1 MIPLPQQGRS
11 VARATPGWLS
21 VASLFLLPASTLRA
35 QAGEFSI
42 PPNSI
47 LPNYNRV
54 SVGQREALEGGAYVA
69 RTDDALANWY
79 NPAGLAASEKTA
91 LNASSNVYEVTR
103 TTLSGIG
110 ERESGTRFRAVGG
123 FFGIVVGKPIAR
135 SDRWRFGFGLTSPV
149 AWAPSSLDGAFSLPV
164 GNATEAFGY
173 STEVNFSTII
183 PSLNAA
189 YRVSP
194 TLRAGIGVG
203 YGMTD
208 LSQTQTLTDRLVSAT
223 DVLTGIRAF
232 ATDGSVHHLLVT
244 GGVQWDLAR
253 AITVG
258 ATVAPPGVRI
268 GGSSKIRFTQT
279 VFQAA
284 GAEDDLAFRDPE
296 AKFDYRIPLRATA
309 GATFRYARG
318 QVELDVRYHGPED
331 QYELLS
337 SDSTAV
343 RITTDAAG
351 APTIS
356 TPAFT
361 PVLHQ
366 ARSIVSFA
374 LGANYSLSRALRLH
388 AGVFTDP
395 SPVSGPSRSTF
406 RAVNLTG
413 ASGGISLGSG
423 RLTGSVGVSA
433 SWGTAKDRAVGPTL
447 GGVQG
452 TTDVSIR
459 TLTGLYAVSYT
470 F

>member
-1 MIPLPQQGRS
+1 MIPLLLRS
-11 VARATPGWLS
+11 RSAARGCLVMAALVLVSPR
-21 VASLFLLPASTLRA
+21 TLQA
-35 QAGEFSI
+35 QADEFTI
-42 PPNSI
+42 PPNGI

-79 NPAGLAASEKTA
+79 NPAGLASSEKTA

-135 SDRWRFGFGLTSPV
+135 SDRWRFGFGLSSPV
-149 AWAPSSLDGAFSLPV
+149 AWSPSSLDGAFTVPV
-164 GNATEAFGY
+164 EGATEAFGY
-173 STEVNFSTII
+173 STEVNFSTVI

-189 YRVSP
+189 YRLSP
-194 TLRAGIGVG
+194 TLRVGLGAG

-208 LSQTQTLTDRLVSAT
+208 LSQTQTLTDRLVSPT
-223 DVLTGIRAF
+223 SVVTGIRAF
-232 ATDGSVHHLLVT
+232 STDGSVHHLLLT
-244 GGVQWDLAR
+244 GGVQWDVAR
-253 AITVG
+253 AVTVG
-258 ATVAPPGVRI
+258 AIVSPPGLRI
-268 GGSSKIRFTQT
+268 GGGSKIRFTQT
-279 VFQAA
+279 LFQSD
-284 GAEDDLAFRDPE
+284 GTEDDLSFRDSE
-296 AKFDYRIPLRATA
+296 AKLDYRMPARVAA
-309 GATFRYARG
+309 GATFRYSRG
-318 QVELDVRYHGPED
+318 QVELDVRYYGAEG

-343 RITTDAAG
+343 RITTEAGG

-356 TPAFT
+356 APAFSS
-361 PVLHQ
+361 VLHQ
-366 ARSIVSFA
+366 ARSIVSYA
-374 LGANYSLSRALRLH
+374 LGANYSLSRSLRLH

-413 ASGGISLGSG
+413 VSGGVSLGSG
-423 RLTGSVGVSA
+423 RLTGSVGVSS
-433 SWGTAKDRAVGPTL
+433 SWGTATDRAVGPTL
-447 GGVQG
+447 GGIQG
-452 TTDVSIR
+452 TTDVSVR
-459 TLTGLYAVSYT
+459 TFTGLYAVSFT

>member
-1 MIPLPQQGRS
+1 MTPLQEHARS
-11 VARATPGWLS
+11 VALAGERC
-21 VASLFLLPASTLRA
+21 LLAACLILVPVGTLRA
-35 QAGEFSI
+35 QAEEFSV

-79 NPAGLAASEKTA
+79 NPAGLASSEKTA
-91 LNASSNVYEVTR
+91 LNASSNVYEITK

-110 ERESGTRFRAVGG
+110 EKESGTRFRAVGG
-123 FFGIVVGKPIAR
+123 FFGIVIGKPIAR

-149 AWAPSSLDGAFSLPV
+149 AWAPSSLDGAFNLPA
-164 GNATEAFGY
+164 GDATEAFSY
-173 STEVNFSTII
+173 SSTVNFNTVI

-208 LSQTQTLTDRLVSAT
+208 LTQNQALTDRLVSET
-223 DVLTGIRAF
+223 GVLTGIRAF
-232 ATDGSVHHLLVT
+232 STDGTARHLLLT

-258 ATVAPPGVRI
+258 AIVSPPGFRI
-268 GGSSKIRFTQT
+268 GGSSQIRFTQL

-284 GAEDDLAFRDPE
+284 GTEDDLAFGDPE
-296 AKFDYRIPLRATA
+296 AKFDYKMPFRAAA
-309 GATFRYARG
+309 GATFRYSKG
-318 QVELDVRYHGPED
+318 QVELDVRYHGAED

-351 APTIS
+351 VPTVS
-356 TPAFT
+356 APAFT

-374 LGANYSLSRALRLH
+374 VGANYSLSRSLRFH
-388 AGVFTDP
+388 AGLFTDP

-413 ASGGISLGSG
+413 ASGGLSLGSG

-433 SWGTAKDRAVGPTL
+433 SWGTTTDRAIGPSL
-447 GGVQG
+447 GGLQAI
-452 TTDVSIR
+452 TDVSIR
-459 TLTGLYAVSYT
+459 TFTALYAVSFT

>member
-1 MIPLPQQGRS
+1 MIPLLLHARS
-11 VARATPGWLS
+11 AARG
-21 VASLFLLPASTLRA
+21 SLAAALLLLPPAVLRA
-35 QAGEFSI
+35 QAGEFSV
-42 PPNSI
+42 PPNNI
-47 LPNYNRV
+47 LPNYNRIG
-54 SVGQREALEGGAYVA
+54 VGQREALEGGAYVA
-69 RTDDALANWY
+69 RSDDALANWY
-79 NPAGLAASEKTA
+79 NPAGLALSEKTA
-91 LNASSNVYEVTR
+91 LNASSNVYEMTR

-123 FFGIVVGKPIAR
+123 FVGIVIGKPIAR

-149 AWAPSSLDGAFSLPV
+149 AWAPSSLDGAFNLPV
-164 GNATEAFGY
+164 GDATEAFGY
-173 STEVNFSTII
+173 STEVKFNTVI

-203 YGMTD
+203 YGITD

-223 DVLTGIRAF
+223 DVVTGIRAF
-232 ATDGSVHHLLVT
+232 STDGSVYHLLLT
-244 GGVQWDLAR
+244 GGVQWDIAR

-258 ATVAPPGVRI
+258 ATVSPPGFRM

-279 VFQAA
+279 LFQAA
-284 GAEDDLAFRDPE
+284 GTEDDLAFRDPE
-296 AKFDYRIPLRATA
+296 AKLDYRMPFRAAA
-309 GATFRYARG
+309 GATFRYSRG
-318 QVELDVRYHGPED
+318 QVELDVRYYGAED

-351 APTIS
+351 VPTV
-356 TPAFT
+356 TAPAFT

-366 ARSIVSFA
+366 ARSIVSYA
-374 LGANYSLSRALRLH
+374 LGANYSISRSLRVH
-388 AGVFTDP
+388 GGVFTDP

-413 ASGGISLGSG
+413 ASGGVSLGSG
-423 RLTGSVGVSA
+423 RLTGSVGISA
-433 SWGTAKDRAVGPTL
+433 SWGTAADRAIGPSL
-447 GGVQG
+447 GGVQA

-459 TLTGLYAVSYT
+459 TFTALYAVSFT

>member
-1 MIPLPQQGRS
+1 MVPLLPHAGS
-11 VARATPGWLS
+11 PARAVRGGLI
-21 VASLFLLPASTLRA
+21 VASLSFLTTSALRA
-35 QAGEFSI
+35 QGEEFSI
-42 PPNSI
+42 PPNGI
-47 LPNYNRV
+47 LPNYNRI

-79 NPAGLAASEKTA
+79 NPAGLASSEKTA

-110 ERESGTRFRAVGG
+110 ERQSGTRFRAVGG

-164 GNATEAFGY
+164 GEATEAFGY
-173 STEVNFSTII
+173 STKVNFNTVI

-189 YRVSP
+189 YRLSP
-194 TLRAGIGVG
+194 TLRAGIGAG

-208 LSQTQTLTDRLVSAT
+208 LSQNQTLTDRLVSST
-223 DVLTGIRAF
+223 GVLTGIRVF
-232 ATDGSVHHLLVT
+232 STDGSVHHLLLT
-244 GGVQWDLAR
+244 AGVQWDIAR

-258 ATVAPPGVRI
+258 ATVAPPGLRI
-268 GGSSKIRFTQT
+268 GGSSEIRFTQT

-284 GAEDDLAFRDPE
+284 GTEDDLAFRDPE
-296 AKFDYRIPLRATA
+296 AKFDYKMPFRAAA
-309 GATFRYARG
+309 GATFRYSRG
-318 QVELDVRYHGPED
+318 QVELDVRYYGAED
-331 QYELLS
+331 PYEMLS

-343 RITTDAAG
+343 RITTDGAG
-351 APTIS
+351 VPTI
-356 TPAFT
+356 TAPAFT

-374 LGANYSLSRALRLH
+374 LGANYSLSPALRLH
-388 AGVFTDP
+388 AGAFTDP

-413 ASGGISLGSG
+413 VSGGVSLGSG

-433 SWGTAKDRAVGPTL
+433 SWGTTTDRVIGPSL
-447 GGVQG
+447 GGLQA
-452 TTDVSIR
+452 TSDVSIR
-459 TLTGLYAVSYT
+459 TFTGLYAVSFT

>member
-1 MIPLPQQGRS
+1 MTPLLQHAGS
-11 VARATPGWLS
+11 GMSSAGLS
-21 VASLFLLPASTLRA
+21 LLAACVFLLPGSPLRA

-79 NPAGLAASEKTA
+79 NPAGLASSEKTA
-91 LNASSNVYEVTR
+91 LNASSNVYELTK
-103 TTLSGIG
+103 TTLTGVG
-110 ERESGTRFRAVGG
+110 EKESGTRFRAVGG

-149 AWAPSSLDGAFSLPV
+149 AWAPSSLDGAFSLPA
-164 GNATEAFGY
+164 GGATEAFSY
-173 STEVNFSTII
+173 SSTVNFNTVI

-194 TLRAGIGVG
+194 KLRAGIGVG

-208 LSQTQTLTDRLVSAT
+208 LVQNQTVTDRLVSET
-223 DVLTGIRAF
+223 GVLTGIRAF
-232 ATDGSVHHLLVT
+232 STDGTARHLLLT

-253 AITVG
+253 AVTVG
-258 ATVAPPGVRI
+258 AVVSPPGLRI
-268 GGSSKIRFTQT
+268 GGSSQIKFTQV

-284 GAEDDLAFRDPE
+284 GTEDDLAFRDPE
-296 AKFDYRIPLRATA
+296 AKFDYRIPFRAAA
-309 GATFRYARG
+309 GATFRYSRG
-318 QVELDVRYHGPED
+318 QVELDLRYYGAED

-337 SDSTAV
+337 SDSTGV

-351 APTIS
+351 VPTIS
-356 TPAFT
+356 APAFT

-366 ARSIVSFA
+366 ARSIVSYA
-374 LGANYSLSRALRLH
+374 LGANYSLSPALRLH
-388 AGVFTDP
+388 AGAFTDP

-413 ASGGISLGSG
+413 VSGGVSVGSG
-423 RLTGSVGVSA
+423 RLTGSVGVST
-433 SWGTAKDRAVGPTL
+433 SWGTTTDRAIGPSL
-447 GGVQG
+447 GGRQAN
-452 TTDVSIR
+452 TDVSIR
-459 TLTGLYAVSYT
+459 TFTALYAVSFT

>member
-1 MIPLPQQGRS
+1 MIPLLHPRS
-11 VARATPGWLS
+11 ATRRALVVAMLVLAPPP
-21 VASLFLLPASTLRA
+21 SLQA
-35 QAGEFSI
+35 QEGEFTV

-47 LPNYNRV
+47 LPNYNRI

-79 NPAGLAASEKTA
+79 NPAGLASSEKTA
-91 LNASSNVYEVTR
+91 LNASSNVYEVTK
-103 TTLSGIG
+103 TTLRGIG

-123 FFGIVVGKPIAR
+123 FFGIAVGKPIAR

-149 AWAPSSLDGAFSLPV
+149 AWAPSSLDGAFSLPS
-164 GNATEAFGY
+164 GDATEAFGY
-173 STEVNFSTII
+173 STEVNFNTVI

-194 TLRAGIGVG
+194 KLRAGIGLG
-203 YGMTD
+203 YGITD
-208 LSQTQTLTDRLVSAT
+208 LSQTQTLTDRLVSET

-232 ATDGSVHHLLVT
+232 STDGTVYHLLVT
-244 GGVQWDLAR
+244 GGVQWDVAR
-253 AITVG
+253 AVTVG
-258 ATVAPPGVRI
+258 ATVSPPGFRM
-268 GGSSKIRFTQT
+268 GGSSKVRFTQT

-284 GAEDDLAFRDPE
+284 GTEDDLAFRDPE
-296 AKFDYRIPLRATA
+296 AKLDYKMPFRATA
-309 GATFRYARG
+309 GAAFRYSRG
-318 QVELDVRYHGPED
+318 QVELDVRYYGAED
-331 QYELLS
+331 EYELLS
-337 SDSTAV
+337 SEETAV

-351 APTIS
+351 VPTIS
-356 TPAFT
+356 APAFT

-366 ARSIVSFA
+366 ARSIVSYAF
-374 LGANYSLSRALRLH
+374 GANYSISRSLRVH
-388 AGVFTDP
+388 GGVFTDP

-413 ASGGISLGSG
+413 VSGGVSLGAG

-433 SWGTAKDRAVGPTL
+433 SWGTATDREVGPSL
-447 GGVQG
+447 GGLQA

-459 TLTGLYAVSYT
+459 TFTGLYAVSFT